1 MLNCVS
7 FWDIEYKQDLCSC
20 YQFSG
25 CNGCNRYRIYSSS
38 QEKECVN
45 NHVLSALYYAESAI
59 TNLEVNNMLISD
71 ESYERVRDA
80 VADIKCCCET
90 EDDYMEWEDIASFS
104 IMAFLEALDENQLKM
119 TVAAFREYAWD
130 IEDEDSNL
138 SQGILTA
145 LDRCLR

>member
-1 MLNCVS
+1 
-7 FWDIEYKQDLCSC
+7 
-20 YQFSG
+20 
-25 CNGCNRYRIYSSS
+25 
-38 QEKECVN
+38 
-45 NHVLSALYYAESAI
+45 
-59 TNLEVNNMLISD
+59 MLISD

-104 IMAFLEALDENQLKM
+104 IMSFLEALDEDQLKM

-145 LDRCLR
+145 LDRCLREM